1 MRNAQS
7 ETTIETENW
16 QSLSE
21 IEQIRLSAAIA
32 SQIFCD
38 LFPLNSH
45 LIISAVR
52 SLGVLVQFPTSG
64 CGLIFPD
71 RKVSTHYLIFGFLFL
86 PVTKILGSSLLGMV
100 R

>member
-1 MRNAQS
+1 MRNGQS

-38 LFPLNSH
+38 L
-45 LIISAVR
+45 
-52 SLGVLVQFPTSG
+52 
-64 CGLIFPD
+64 
-71 RKVSTHYLIFGFLFL
+71 
-86 PVTKILGSSLLGMV
+86 SSPE
-100 R
+100 